1 MSIKFQALHFAL
13 YGPDF
18 KIEACDRRLNLDLVI
33 DAMRAVL
40 DKQEFTDFKA
50 DVNKELNVPGAIDG
64 MRYVRTH
71 LSTLSTLEH
80 I

>member
-13 YGPDF
+13 NGPDF
-18 KIEACDRRLNLDLVI
+18 KIEACDRKLNLDLVI

-40 DKQEFTDFKA
+40 DKEEFSQFKA

-64 MRYVRTH
+64 MRYVEHFRTS
-71 LSTLSTLEH
+71 LSTFEH
-80 I
+80 L